1 MKTITILT
9 CVLGEP
15 PELIDTYNSL
25 EKFLNNAFTWVIK
38 FDSTASSKYIEKLR
52 KEYINC
58 IQLADNSLY
67 QAMNQGLSLI
77 ETEYYFVLGAG
88 DRLAGGELIELWRK
102 STETSES
109 SYFFSIKLA
118 RTQQVLSPNPNELA
132 VRMACPHPGS
142 ILRTKNSLEIGGFD
156 LKYEI
161 ASDYDHLSRYVKK
174 YGSGQTYTNVLV
186 DYLGGGLSERRAI
199 EGYLEEELVRKRVW
213 GAHDYAVYSRM
224 ITRTAGLTVGI
235 LKTLSADLR

>member
-15 PELIDTYNSL
+15 PELTDTYNSL
-25 EKFLNNAFTWVIK
+25 VKFLNNEFNWLIK
-38 FDSTASSKYIEKLR
+38 FDGTASPEYVDKFR

-58 IQLADNSLY
+58 IQLVDNSLY
-67 QAMNQGLSLI
+67 QAMNQGISLI

-118 RTQQVLSPNPNELA
+118 KNQQVLAPNPNELGF
-132 VRMACPHPGS
+132 RMACPHPGS

-156 LKYEI
+156 LKYDI

-174 YGSGQTYTNVLV
+174 YGSGRTYTNVLV
-186 DYLGGGLSERRAI
+186 DYLGGGLSERRAM

-224 ITRTAGLTVGI
+224 ITKTSGLATTI
-235 LKTLSADLR
+235 LNTLSIE